1 MSDINTYA
9 NDRLIDFAD
18 ALHAEIART
27 LKAEFGQEWL
37 SKGVRKH
44 FPEKQFSRVERSL
57 TNPMRVIDM
66 DRKPEEIHGL
76 EHFWTIV
83 NGNWQL
89 FSQDLR
95 DRTRAEAYLSEIS
108 EMRHNLAHRR
118 KRHVLLNH
126 ELLRV
131 MGNCRIL
138 LRAFRSNESD
148 KFDDIVDSLSS
159 GAKPWGASLHS
170 HLPPIDDFF
179 TEFVGRPNQLD
190 QLSDWLES
198 DRRQIL
204 VWGYGGSG
212 KSALA
217 YKFARDVRDSGST
230 YLDAVCWV
238 SAKKEEY
245 RAGSVRKIEA
255 DFGDKET
262 FVESV
267 WSALYGA
274 DTVAEG
280 VDASQLLSELE
291 TTPILLVVDDFDT
304 VSTENEELG
313 EFLLDLRN
321 TRAKIIY
328 TSRHRGE
335 FIRNLEVPPFED
347 DELREFMSLK
357 AVEYDS
363 DPEKLVE
370 RLSGIRKV
378 TGGYPLFVDDLV
390 RHAALVGVRTA
401 METWSQRTGDAAR
414 EYALKR
420 QAEYLG
426 GSCGEVLIA
435 LSVANRA
442 MFLEEISSIAGLTD
456 EDTQAGLNG
465 LLRWRMVS
473 RRTEHGSSAPSYR
486 MNPNTTRLVQQTFR
500 EDGRRETYSAA
511 FRALT
516 GERVPEAKRRAIA
529 KIVTETQELQR
540 NGKVE
545 AAKRFLES
553 QMVGELKDSSDLYG
567 ILGWLC
573 ARRSDVASEEE
584 ARGAFKRSHELGGR
598 KVDTYFH
605 WATMEKGRG
614 AWKECERICEMGI
627 ARCGA
632 SQPLLNLAG
641 YAASREA
648 KDQAE
653 DGNYAHSQGVYSRA
667 LTWYRKALGA
677 PVADVGP
684 INQETVY
691 RGMVLAFEALGDE
704 EELVKA
710 LRSWHNVST
719 YGRHFDTECTR
730 LMRRYPAVRTV
741 PEFQYILGRM

>member
-18 ALHAEIART
+18 AIHAEIARI
-27 LKAEFGQEWL
+27 LRDEFGTGWL
-37 SKGVRKH
+37 SQGVRKH
-44 FPEKQFSRVERSL
+44 FAESQFSRVERSL
-57 TNPMRVIDM
+57 TNPMRVIEM
-66 DRKPEEIHGL
+66 DRTSEEIHGL
-76 EHFWTIV
+76 EHFWTII
-83 NGNWQL
+83 NGNWRL
-89 FSQDLR
+89 FSQLLR
-95 DRTRAEAYLSEIS
+95 DRTRAETYLSEIS
-108 EMRHNLAHRR
+108 EMRHNLAHRK

-138 LRAFRSNESD
+138 LRAFKSNESD
-148 KFDDIVDSLSS
+148 KFDDVVDSLSS
-159 GAKPWGASLHS
+159 GAKPWGTSLHS

-179 TEFVGRPNQLD
+179 TEFVGRPNELD

-255 DFGDKET
+255 DFSDKVT

-274 DTVAEG
+274 DAVADG
-280 VDASQLLSELE
+280 ADSSQLLSELK

-313 EFLLDLRN
+313 EYLLDLRN

-335 FIRNLEVPPFED
+335 FIKNLEVPPFD
-347 DELREFMSLK
+347 DGELREFISLK

-363 DPEKLVE
+363 APATLVE
-370 RLSGIRKV
+370 RSSGIRKV

-390 RHAALVGVRTA
+390 RHAALVGTRVA
-401 METWSQRTGDAAR
+401 METWSQRSGDAAR

-456 EDTQAGLNG
+456 EDTQAGLDG
-465 LLRWRMVS
+465 LLRWRLVS
-473 RRTEHGSSAPSYR
+473 RRTEHGSSAPTYR

-500 EDGRRETYSAA
+500 GDGRRETYSAA

-516 GERVPEAKRRAIA
+516 GERVPEVKRRAIA
-529 KIVTETQELQR
+529 KIVAETQRLYRVQEVGVAR
-540 NGKVE
+540 D
-545 AAKRFLES
+545 FLEVR
-553 QMVGELKDSSDLYG
+553 MVGELKDSPDLYG
-567 ILGWLC
+567 ILGWLW
-573 ARRSDVASEEE
+573 
-584 ARGAFKRSHELGGR
+584 ARGSDDKSEREALRAFKRSHELGGR

-605 WATMEKGRG
+605 WATMQKNRG
-614 AWKECERICEMGI
+614 AWKECEHVCEMGI
-627 ARCGA
+627 TRCGP
-632 SQPLLNLAG
+632 SQPLFYLAG

-648 KDQAE
+648 KNQAHH
-653 DGNYAHSQGVYSRA
+653 GNFAHSQGIYTRA
-667 LTWYRKALGA
+667 VTWFKKALGA

-704 EELVKA
+704 DELVKA
-710 LRSWHNVST
+710 LRSWHNVAT

-730 LMRRYPAVRTV
+730 LMRRYTALRTV
-741 PEFQYILGRM
+741 PEFQYILGRV